1 MKLEKKL
8 VFIFNP
14 KAGKGKI
21 KTSLM
26 DIVDIFN
33 KGGYEVIIRA
43 TQAPKDAYEQ
53 VKKYADKVDLIVCSG
68 GDGTLDEVVTGI
80 TEVGSKVPVGYI
92 PAGSTNDF
100 ARSIGLNGSSVEI
113 ARQIMT
119 GSPRSIDIG
128 SFNQL
133 YFSYVASFG
142 AFTETSYNTPQS
154 LKNRL
159 GHLAYLLEGVKD
171 LSAIEPCHI
180 KFVHED
186 TVMEDNYIW
195 GAICNSTS
203 IGGMIRLNKELVDF
217 NDGLFEVMLIKM
229 PKTVFDLTKIVVS
242 INTQSYDPEVIT
254 FFQASELDIY
264 PEAEIPWTLD
274 GEYAPGSKEIHIRN
288 MHNALQIIV

>member
-1 MKLEKKL
+1 MKKQLL
-8 VFIFNP
+8 FIVNP
-14 KAGKGKI
+14 SAGTVKI
-21 KTSLM
+21 KDSLLE
-26 DIVDIFN
+26 VCQIFCEA
-33 KGGYEVIIRA
+33 GYELTLNVTKYISNAID
-43 TQAPKDAYEQ
+43 DALHQ
-53 VKKYADKVDLIVCSG
+53 DKNYDLIVCCG
-68 GDGTLDEVVTGI
+68 GDGTFNGMVSTL
-80 TEVGSKVPVGYI
+80 VPLENHPYVGYI
-92 PAGSTNDF
+92 PSGSTNDF

-171 LSAIEPCHI
+171 LSTIEPCHI

-186 TVMEDNYIW
+186 IVMEDNYIW
-195 GAICNSTS
+195 GAVCNSTS

-242 INTQSYDPEVIT
+242 INTQSYDPEVVT

-264 PEAEIPWTLD
+264 PETEIPWTLD

-288 MHNALQIIV
+288 IHNALQIIV